1 MSSSDIAT
9 LLPVAI
15 GFALS
20 PAAIIEL
27 ILVLF
32 SQRRVTNSIVFV
44 VSLIVT
50 TSAALALGA
59 VGSNAA
65 GGSAGSTSTI
75 GSWAFVVFGLLLV
88 VMGVSNW
95 RKRSDTS
102 EPAVF
107 RTIATM
113 GPGAVALLTLGVTF
127 INPKNLPLLLSAGE
141 TIGSTDAPWL
151 SGAVFVIIGTLPY
164 TGAMLYS
171 LLGGDRSTATLER
184 LRDWLVAH
192 NRLIMAVL
200 CSVLGVLLL
209 VKGIMAL
216 T

>member
-1 MSSSDIAT
+1 VSPSDIAT

-32 SQRRVTNSIVFV
+32 SQRRVTNSIAFV
-44 VSLIVT
+44 IALVVT
-50 TSAALALGA
+50 ASAALVLGALGSSA
-59 VGSNAA
+59 S
-65 GGSAGSTSTI
+65 GGSGGATSPAA
-75 GSWAFVVFGLLLV
+75 SWVFVIFGLLLV
-88 VMGVSNW
+88 AMGVSNW

-107 RTIATM
+107 QAIATM
-113 GPGAVALLTLGVTF
+113 GPGAVAFLSLGVTF
-127 INPKNLPLLLSAGE
+127 LNPKNLPLLLSAGA
-141 TIGSTDAPWL
+141 TIGSTDSPWL
-151 SGAVFVIIGTLPY
+151 AGVAFLAVGTLPY

-171 LLGGDRSTATLER
+171 LLGGDHSAATLER
-184 LRDWLVAH
+184 LRDWLVAN

-200 CSVLGVLLL
+200 CSLLGVLLL
-209 VKGIMAL
+209 VKGITAL